1 MLGHASVKSCVHG
14 ANLLQGQ
21 RGGRQD
27 PVAPLRE
34 KVTQES
40 MVEYDKLSQREKN
53 IYIFLDGLFLKES
66 TTSCKLELY

>member
-1 MLGHASVKSCVHG
+1 MLGHASVLSCVHG

-21 RGGRQD
+21 LGGRQD

-40 MVEYDKLSQREKN
+40 MEYDKLSQREKN
-53 IYIFLDGLFLKES
+53 TYIFLVGLFLKES
-66 TTSCKLELY
+66 TTSCKLELC